1 MLKQTIALDVNLNE
15 FTKTTLEDDII
26 IVKQN
31 KSWIGIP
38 KSVFLKEV
46 NKEIENLKE
55 ERQKN
60 ELIIKNM
67 KIDNELMKKQIEIF
81 KNVLVDYGFNLMRGE
96 E

>member
-26 IVKQN
+26 IIKQN
-31 KSWIGIP
+31 KSWVGIP

-46 NKEIENLKE
+46 NKEIEKLKD
-55 ERQKN
+55 ERKRN
-60 ELIIKNM
+60 ELIIEDM
-67 KIDNELMKKQIEIF
+67 KANNEAMKKQLEVF
-81 KNVLVDYGFNLMRGE
+81 KRVLVDYGFNLMRGE